1 LLEKYE
7 ILEMNKNEIILYQSL
22 LEDIKKR
29 IRKGQTKA
37 ILAANAELIAMY
49 WDIGKMILQRQQT
62 EGWGT
67 HIIKNLATDMKNEV
81 AELKGFSERNIGYM
95 LSFAKAYTFFD
106 NKINEDSPIL
116 QQPVA
121 KLESEQSI
129 DTLKHLFGRIPW
141 GHHILLLD

>member
-1 LLEKYE
+1 LFEKYE

-67 HIIKNLATDMKNEV
+67 HIIKNLANDMKNEV

-106 NKINEDSPIL
+106 NRHYE
-116 QQPVA
+116 
-121 KLESEQSI
+121 
-129 DTLKHLFGRIPW
+129 
-141 GHHILLLD
+141 